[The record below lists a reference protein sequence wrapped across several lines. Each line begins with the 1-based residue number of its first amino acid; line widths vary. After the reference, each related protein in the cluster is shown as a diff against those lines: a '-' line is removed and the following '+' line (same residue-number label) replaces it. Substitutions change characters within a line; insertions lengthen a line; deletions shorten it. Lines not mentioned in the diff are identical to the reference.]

1 MRKRI
6 GKNYNRLYM
15 TIQDDLIGLHPV
27 APHIYGS
34 WWNSQDIPDTPT
46 KKHRSL
52 SENEAIRD
60 DAINQLAQWI
70 IDYHLHPHQ
79 KRIIEKKREILEQVD
94 LSKAVDILAPLP
106 KDENTQKG
114 NLGEII
120 LIEYLRASKGFDP
133 LVHKLTYNPNP
144 NQAMKGDDVLMFNL
158 DDLNSEVIYGECKF
172 RSTPSKEVVKDIIG
186 NLEGAKRLPISM
198 EFVANRLSEMG
209 NEEMADR
216 ITELHFQI
224 VANVVPVTNVGF
236 LISTKSAT
244 PSKDTF
250 LTVENHTS
258 STNNRLVMV
267 SLGVDDPGQ
276 IVTEAFNRAEQILK
290 QK

>member
-1 MRKRI
+1 MS
-6 GKNYNRLYM
+6 
-15 TIQDDLIGLHPV
+15 IQDTLIGLHPV
-27 APHIYGS
+27 APHLYGL
-34 WWNSQDIPDTPT
+34 WLHAQDIPETPT

-52 SENEAIRD
+52 SENEAVRD

-114 NLGEII
+114 NLGEIV
-120 LIEYLRASKGFDP
+120 LIEYLRASRGFDP
-133 LVHKLTYNPNP
+133 IVHKLTYNPNT

-158 DDLNSEVIYGECKF
+158 DDLKSEVIYGECKF
-172 RSTPSKEVVKDIIG
+172 RSAPSKQVVNDIVG

-209 NEEMADR
+209 NEEMADQ
-216 ITELHFQI
+216 ITELHLAMI
-224 VANVVPVTNVGF
+224 DNVVPVTNVGF
-236 LISTKSAT
+236 LISTKSST

-250 LTVENHTS
+250 QTVENHTS
-258 STNNRLVMV
+258 STNDRLVMI
-267 SLGVDDPGQ
+267 SLGVDDPCQ
-276 IVTEAFNRAEQILK
+276 IVTEAFSRAELMLK

>member
-1 MRKRI
+1 MS
-6 GKNYNRLYM
+6 
-15 TIQDDLIGLHPV
+15 IQDTLIGVHPV
-27 APHIYGS
+27 APHIYGL
-34 WWNSQDIPDTPT
+34 WWNAQDIPETPT

-52 SENEAIRD
+52 TENEAVRD

-79 KRIIEKKREILEQVD
+79 QKIIEQKREILDQVD
-94 LSKAVDILAPLP
+94 LSRIVDILAPLP
-106 KDENTQKG
+106 KNESTQKG
-114 NLGEII
+114 NLGEIV
-120 LIEYLRASKGFDP
+120 LIEYLKASRGFAP
-133 LVHKLTYNPNP
+133 IVHKLTYNPNT

-172 RSTPSKEVVKDIIG
+172 RGTPSKEVVKDIIG

-209 NEEMADR
+209 NEDMADR

-258 STNNRLVMV
+258 STNSRLVMV
-267 SLGVDDPGQ
+267 SLGVDDPEQ